1 MLRIDS
7 AKISSVLT
15 LCDDSLDLQWGRN
28 MLRSVVTV
36 VMLLLIL
43 PCISVQAHT
52 PNVMM
57 SILKD
62 SGPEP
67 MDVLE
72 TAGFVEGDGIKF
84 KMSDNSNN
92 ATMRVSIDLD
102 MDGKFNESSD
112 YFSPWMVYDCLYDEN
127 GTLLDSECIESIV
140 FYFNDSNGA
149 GSYSYQVEKM
159 VNESHTDFW
168 VNSIFVGVDSHE
180 EVGVPSI
187 GDCFGSGCDEVANQ
201 ALSESDDRK
210 YISILMVISALGL
223 IIIAISLVT
232 EKPSEEVKKQYL
244 EDE

>member
-1 MLRIDS
+1 
-7 AKISSVLT
+7 
-15 LCDDSLDLQWGRN
+15 

-168 VNSIFVGVDSHE
+168 VNSIFVGVDNHE

-187 GDCFGSGCDEVANQ
+187 GDCFGSGCDEIANQ
-201 ALSESDDRK
+201 ALGESDDRK
-210 YISILMVISALGL
+210 YISMLMVISALGL